1 VYCVKL
7 AVCFAL
13 LSLLSFGERW
23 RGITIVI
30 DLGGVV
36 GLELLPGIS

>member
-1 VYCVKL
+1 MNISPSCL
-7 AVCFAL
+7 
-13 LSLLSFGERW
+13 